1 MERAGE
7 ADREIAVEC
16 ALGGTRA
23 AVFEG
28 GALVELH
35 EERDGEQEQTEG
47 LYLGCVQA
55 VRPSVCA
62 AFVDIGLARNAFL
75 PLREGA
81 VYRPGEML
89 IVQGAAGQSVTSK
102 GMRVTD
108 RPTLAGERLVLLPG
122 EAGVRVSA
130 KISDEAL
137 RARLIERAGAACPA
151 GCGLIVRTAAAD
163 EAPLMEEAQALA
175 AALAL
180 RDEAKG
186 AVYEGALGRA
196 AAYVREHRADRDL
209 SLAGAA
215 AQAGVT
221 PGHLSALFRKRL
233 GVTFTEYVTARRM
246 ELARTLLRDGGLTVE
261 QAAWR
266 SGFSDA
272 RYFST
277 LFKRTQGCTP
287 TQFRAGKNL

>member
-1 MERAGE
+1 M
-7 ADREIAVEC
+7 
-16 ALGGTRA
+16 
-23 AVFEG
+23 
-28 GALVELH
+28 
-35 EERDGEQEQTEG
+35 
-47 LYLGCVQA
+47 
-55 VRPSVCA
+55 
-62 AFVDIGLARNAFL
+62 
-75 PLREGA
+75 
-81 VYRPGEML
+81 
-89 IVQGAAGQSVTSK
+89 
-102 GMRVTD
+102 
-108 RPTLAGERLVLLPG
+108 
-122 EAGVRVSA
+122 
-130 KISDEAL
+130 
-137 RARLIERAGAACPA
+137 
-151 GCGLIVRTAAAD
+151 
-163 EAPLMEEAQALA
+163 
-175 AALAL
+175 

-215 AQAGVT
+215 AWAGVT
-221 PGHLSALFRKRL
+221 PGHLSALFRKKL